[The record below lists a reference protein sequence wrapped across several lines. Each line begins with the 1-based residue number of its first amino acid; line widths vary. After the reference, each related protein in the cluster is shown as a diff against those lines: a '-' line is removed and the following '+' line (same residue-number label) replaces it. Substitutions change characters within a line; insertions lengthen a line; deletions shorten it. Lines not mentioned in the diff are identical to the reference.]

1 MIDKTV
7 SEALQPYAVRP
18 DKMTFQF
25 FPEAFPAYRNAG

>member
-1 MIDKTV
+1 MIDKDI

-25 FPEAFPAYRNAG
+25 FPEVVPAYRNAG